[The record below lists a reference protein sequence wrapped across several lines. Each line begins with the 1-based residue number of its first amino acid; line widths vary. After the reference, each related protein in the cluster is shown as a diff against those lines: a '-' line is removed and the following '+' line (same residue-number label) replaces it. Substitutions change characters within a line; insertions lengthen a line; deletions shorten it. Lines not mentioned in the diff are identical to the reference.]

1 MASLRARVLASV
13 LLLAALGLVA
23 LAAVT
28 YAEQRSFLLGR
39 IDQELRGA
47 GPALSRALDTAGFR
61 PPDAINP
68 VDGSRGDEL
77 PARRGGPGGPN
88 LNLPP
93 GTYGQRRDAAGKV
106 LGHILIT
113 YGQAAPATPRIPASV
128 PIGRLFTVGS
138 VGSSGLR
145 YRAYASHD
153 PEDSGV
159 TVVAV
164 PLREVDQT
172 LNRLLLVEALV
183 IAGVLLALGASAF
196 FVVRLGLRPLDR
208 MEVTAGEIAAGQ
220 LSRRVSPAT
229 PRTEVGRL
237 GLALNAML
245 ERLEQAFAQREASEE
260 RLRRFLADASHEL
273 RTPLASIRGY
283 AELFRM
289 GATRDEAETQTAM
302 RRIEDESKRMGV
314 LVEDLL
320 TLARMDEAPQLSHAP
335 VDLSVLA
342 RDAVE
347 DAHAIAPER
356 PIDLDARVAAVV
368 SGDSHRL
375 RQVLANLLRNA
386 LVHTPAGT
394 PIEVAVAQDRRTVT
408 VSVRD
413 HGPGLPDTSPERLFD
428 RFWRAEGGRERGKAG
443 AGLGLSIVGT
453 VVDAHGGRVSASN
466 ADGGGARFTV
476 VLPKA
481 GAEAPQAADAPGGAD
496 AADTAPHSAD
506 AAPAA
511 AATPPDAAEA
521 APPDAADAAPGAK
534 RGAPPDA
541 A

>member
-13 LLLAALGLVA
+13 LVLAAAGLVA

-28 YAEQRSFLLGR
+28 YAEQSSFLYGR

-47 GPALSRALDTAGFR
+47 GPALSQALDHAGFR
-61 PPDAINP
+61 PTEPGGP
-68 VDGSRGDEL
+68 SGGSNSPSEENE
-77 PARRGGPGGPN
+77 PSRRGGPGGAN

-93 GTYGQRRDAAGKV
+93 GTYGERRDASGKV
-106 LGHILIT
+106 LGHVLIT
-113 YGQAAPATPRIPASV
+113 YGQSAPAAPRIPTKV
-128 PIGRLFTVGS
+128 PIDKLFTVGS
-138 VGSSGLR
+138 VGSSGMR
-145 YRAYASHD
+145 YRAFATHD

-159 TVVAV
+159 TIVAV
-164 PLREVDQT
+164 PLRDVDQT
-172 LNRLLLVEALV
+172 LSRLLLVEALV
-183 IAGVLLALGASAF
+183 IAGVLLALGLSAF
-196 FVVRLGLRPLDR
+196 FVVRLGLRPLTR

-245 ERLEQAFAQREASEE
+245 ERLEQAFAQRKASEE

-289 GATRDEAETQTAM
+289 GATRNEAETQTAM
-302 RRIEDESKRMGV
+302 RRIEDESKRMGA

-320 TLARMDEAPQLSHAP
+320 TLARLDEAPAMSRAP
-335 VDLSVLA
+335 VDLAVLA

-347 DAHAIAPER
+347 DAHAMAPQRPIELHAPE
-356 PIDLDARVAAVV
+356 PAIV

-386 LVHTPAGT
+386 LVHTPDGT
-394 PIEVAVAQDRRTVT
+394 PIELSLEQDEQSAS

-413 HGPGLPDTSPERLFD
+413 HGPGLPDASPQLLFD

-453 VVDAHGGRVSASN
+453 VVDAHGGHVSASN
-466 ADGGGARFTV
+466 AEGGGALFTV
-476 VLPKA
+476 LLPKVA
-481 GAEAPQAADAPGGAD
+481 PEARHDAP
-496 AADTAPHSAD
+496 
-506 AAPAA
+506 
-511 AATPPDAAEA
+511 
-521 APPDAADAAPGAK
+521 
-534 RGAPPDA
+534 
-541 A
+541 

>member
-13 LLLAALGLVA
+13 LVLAAAGLVA

-28 YAEQRSFLLGR
+28 YAEQSSFLYGR

-47 GPALSRALDTAGFR
+47 GPALSQALDHAGFR
-61 PPDAINP
+61 PTDTGGLSG
-68 VDGSRGDEL
+68 GSNGPSEENE
-77 PARRGGPGGPN
+77 PSRRGGPGGAN

-93 GTYGQRRDAAGKV
+93 GTYGERRDASGKV
-106 LGHILIT
+106 LGHVLIT
-113 YGQAAPATPRIPASV
+113 YGQSAPAAPRIPTKV
-128 PIGRLFTVGS
+128 PIDKLFTVGS
-138 VGSSGLR
+138 VGSSGMR
-145 YRAYASHD
+145 YRAFAIHD

-159 TVVAV
+159 TIVAV
-164 PLREVDQT
+164 PLRDVDQT
-172 LNRLLLVEALV
+172 LSRLLLVEALV
-183 IAGVLLALGASAF
+183 IAGVLLALGVSAF
-196 FVVRLGLRPLDR
+196 FVVRLGLRPLTR

-245 ERLEQAFAQREASEE
+245 ERLEHAFAQREASEE

-273 RTPLASIRGY
+273 RTPLASIRAY

-302 RRIEDESKRMGV
+302 RRIEDESKRMGA

-320 TLARMDEAPQLSHAP
+320 TLARLDEAPALSRAP
-335 VDLSVLA
+335 VDLAVLA

-347 DAHAIAPER
+347 DAHAIALQR
-356 PIDLDARVAAVV
+356 AIDLHAPEPAIV

-386 LVHTPAGT
+386 LVHTPHGT
-394 PIEVAVAQDRRTVT
+394 PIEVSLEQDEQSVS

-413 HGPGLPDTSPERLFD
+413 HGPGLPDASPQLLFD

-443 AGLGLSIVGT
+443 AGLGLSIVGS
-453 VVDAHGGRVSASN
+453 VVDAHGGRVTASN
-466 ADGGGARFTV
+466 AEGGGALFTV
-476 VLPKA
+476 LLPKVA
-481 GAEAPQAADAPGGAD
+481 PEARPDAP
-496 AADTAPHSAD
+496 
-506 AAPAA
+506 
-511 AATPPDAAEA
+511 
-521 APPDAADAAPGAK
+521 
-534 RGAPPDA
+534 
-541 A
+541 

>member
-13 LLLAALGLVA
+13 LLLAALGLIA
-23 LAAVT
+23 LGAVT

-39 IDQELRGA
+39 IDQELRGS
-47 GPALSRALDTAGFR
+47 GPALSRALDNAGFK
-61 PPDAINP
+61 PAGGASVNP
-68 VDGSRGDEL
+68 GAPGDEEN
-77 PARRGGPGGPN
+77 PGRQGGPGGNAN

-93 GTYGQRRDAAGKV
+93 GTYGQRRTASGKV

-113 YGQAAPATPRIPASV
+113 YGQAAPAAPRIPSSV
-128 PIGRLFTVGS
+128 PVGQLFTVGS

-145 YRAYASHD
+145 YRAFAIHD
-153 PEDSGV
+153 REDSGL

-183 IAGVLLALGASAF
+183 IAGVLVALGLSAF

-208 MEVTAGEIAAGQ
+208 MEVTAGQIAAGQ

-229 PRTEVGRL
+229 SRTEVGRL

-245 ERLEQAFAQREASEE
+245 ERLELAFEQRRASEE

-302 RRIEDESKRMGV
+302 RRIEEESMRMGV

-320 TLARMDEAPQLSHAP
+320 TLARLDEAPQLTRAP
-335 VDLSVLA
+335 VDLAVLA

-347 DAHAIAPER
+347 DAHAMAADRAIG
-356 PIDLDARVAAVV
+356 LDAPDAAVI

-386 LVHTPAGT
+386 LVHTPSGT
-394 PIEVAVAQDRRTVT
+394 PIEVSLAQDEQTVT

-413 HGPGLPDTSPERLFD
+413 HGPGLPDAAPERLFD

-443 AGLGLSIVGT
+443 AGLGLSIVGN
-453 VVDAHGGRVSASN
+453 VVDAHGGRVSAGN
-466 ADGGGARFTV
+466 AEGGGAVFTV
-476 VLPKA
+476 VLPKL
-481 GAEAPQAADAPGGAD
+481 PSQAAGSAQPAP
-496 AADTAPHSAD
+496 
-506 AAPAA
+506 
-511 AATPPDAAEA
+511 
-521 APPDAADAAPGAK
+521 
-534 RGAPPDA
+534 
-541 A
+541 

>member
-13 LLLAALGLVA
+13 LVLAAAGLVA

-28 YAEQRSFLLGR
+28 YAEQSSFLYGR

-47 GPALSRALDTAGFR
+47 GPALSQALDHAGFR
-61 PPDAINP
+61 PTEPGGLAG
-68 VDGSRGDEL
+68 GSNSPSEENE
-77 PARRGGPGGPN
+77 PSRRGGPGGAN

-93 GTYGQRRDAAGKV
+93 GTYGQRRDASGKV
-106 LGHILIT
+106 LGHVLIT
-113 YGQAAPATPRIPASV
+113 YGQTPPAAPRIPAKV
-128 PIGRLFTVGS
+128 PIGKLFTVGS

-145 YRAYASHD
+145 YRAFATHD
-153 PEDSGV
+153 PEDSGL

-164 PLREVDQT
+164 PLRDVDQT
-172 LNRLLLVEALV
+172 LSRLLLVEALV
-183 IAGVLLALGASAF
+183 IAGVLLALGLSAF
-196 FVVRLGLRPLDR
+196 FVVRLGLRPLTR

-245 ERLEQAFAQREASEE
+245 ERLEQAFAQRKASEE

-289 GATRDEAETQTAM
+289 GATRDEGETQTAM

-320 TLARMDEAPQLSHAP
+320 TLARLDEAPALSRAP
-335 VDLSVLA
+335 VDLAVLA

-347 DAHAIAPER
+347 DAHAMAPQR
-356 PIDLDARVAAVV
+356 PIDLHAPEPAIV

-386 LVHTPAGT
+386 LVHTPDGT
-394 PIEVAVAQDRRTVT
+394 PIEVSLEQDEQSVS

-413 HGPGLPDTSPERLFD
+413 HGPGLPDASPQLLFD
-428 RFWRAEGGRERGKAG
+428 RFWRAEGGRERGRAG
-443 AGLGLSIVGT
+443 AGLGLSIVGS

-466 ADGGGARFTV
+466 AEGGGALFTV
-476 VLPKA
+476 LLPKA
-481 GAEAPQAADAPGGAD
+481 PPEAGADAPH
-496 AADTAPHSAD
+496 AP
-506 AAPAA
+506 
-511 AATPPDAAEA
+511 
-521 APPDAADAAPGAK
+521 
-534 RGAPPDA
+534 
-541 A
+541 

>member
-13 LLLAALGLVA
+13 LLLAAAGLVA

-28 YAEQRSFLLGR
+28 YTEQRSFLLGR

-47 GPALSRALDTAGFR
+47 GPALSQALDTAGFK
-61 PPDAINP
+61 PPGGTSFPGGLA
-68 VDGSRGDEL
+68 GDEQ
-77 PARRGGPGGPN
+77 PGRGGGRSGGPN

-93 GTYGQRRDAAGKV
+93 GTYGERRDASGKV
-106 LGHILIT
+106 LGHVLIT

-128 PIGRLFTVGS
+128 PVGKLFTVGS
-138 VGSSGLR
+138 AGSSGLR

-153 PEDSGV
+153 PEDTGL
-159 TVVAV
+159 TIVAV
-164 PLREVDQT
+164 PLRDVDQT
-172 LNRLLLVEALV
+172 LSRLLLVEALV
-183 IAGVLLALGASAF
+183 IAGVLIALGLSAF

-229 PRTEVGRL
+229 SRTEVGRL

-245 ERLEQAFAQREASEE
+245 ERLEQAFAQRKASEE
-260 RLRRFLADASHEL
+260 RLRQFLADASHEL

-289 GATRDEAETQTAM
+289 GATRDEAETRTAM

-320 TLARMDEAPQLSHAP
+320 TLARLDEAPQLSRAP
-335 VDLSVLA
+335 VDLAVLA

-347 DAHAIAPER
+347 DAHATAPER
-356 PIDLDARVAAVV
+356 PIDLDAPAPAVV
-368 SGDSHRL
+368 SGDAHRL

-386 LVHTPAGT
+386 LVHTRPGT
-394 PIEVAVAQDRRTVT
+394 PIEVAVVQDEQTVT
-408 VSVRD
+408 LTVRD
-413 HGPGLPDTSPERLFD
+413 HGPGLPDTAPGHLFD

-453 VVDAHGGRVSASN
+453 VVDAHGGSVSAEN

-481 GAEAPQAADAPGGAD
+481 PSQASGPAPSAA
-496 AADTAPHSAD
+496 
-506 AAPAA
+506 
-511 AATPPDAAEA
+511 
-521 APPDAADAAPGAK
+521 
-534 RGAPPDA
+534 
-541 A
+541 